1 MCVYPSIKDYK
12 NLEDYGMIH
21 TRLLKWVNE
30 AGVFRKGGR
39 GKFKQKGK
47 GKIDLIKKGGG
58 ESIYDQIYGVRDG

>member
-1 MCVYPSIKDYK
+1 
-12 NLEDYGMIH
+12 MIH

>member
-1 MCVYPSIKDYK
+1 
-12 NLEDYGMIH
+12 MIH

-39 GKFKQKGK
+39 GKFKQKSK

-58 ESIYDQIYGVRDG
+58 NLYMTRSMVLGMVKL